1 MIQGI
6 GTDLVE
12 IARLKEACLKHA
24 DFPERVLTESELKLL
39 KKTENKKRTIGI
51 FRRSMG
57 CKRSFYESNGDRD
70 RLESRLS

>member
-39 KKTENKKRTIGI
+39 KNGKQKKDNWN
-51 FRRSMG
+51 F
-57 CKRSFYESNGDRD
+57 
-70 RLESRLS
+70 